1 MTGIFAEQTVE
12 VVKSAIE
19 TADGALDFITNTSTR
34 SSPGRPLMKP

>member
-19 TADGALDFITNTSTR
+19 TADGALDF
-34 SSPGRPLMKP
+34 

>member
-19 TADGALDFITNTSTR
+19 TADGAL
-34 SSPGRPLMKP
+34 

>member
-19 TADGALDFITNTSTR
+19 TADGALD
-34 SSPGRPLMKP
+34 LY

>member
-19 TADGALDFITNTSTR
+19 TADGALD
-34 SSPGRPLMKP
+34 L

>member
-19 TADGALDFITNTSTR
+19 TADG
-34 SSPGRPLMKP
+34 

>member
-19 TADGALDFITNTSTR
+19 TADGALDFYNKYLDQVI
-34 SSPGRPLMKP
+34 PGRPLMKP

>member
-19 TADGALDFITNTSTR
+19 TADGA
-34 SSPGRPLMKP
+34 